1 MARRLRILV
10 ADANK
15 ANTDFV
21 RHLLDPVVEVVGG
34 VEDGAS
40 LLDAA
45 TRLRPDVVIA
55 SLDLP
60 VLSAIDASL
69 ELGKGSEPPKIILL
83 VSEEEPALLEKALAA
98 GASGY
103 VLQSSVV
110 TDLKKAVME
119 ATQGRTFISRSR
131 EGSRVS

>member
-15 ANTDFV
+15 ANTDFM

-69 ELGKGSEPPKIILL
+69 ELGKGFESPKIIFL

-110 TDLKKAVME
+110 TALKKAVME
-119 ATQGRTFISRSR
+119 ATRAAYDMPLNI
-131 EGSRVS
+131 

>member
-1 MARRLRILV
+1 
-10 ADANK
+10 
-15 ANTDFV
+15 
-21 RHLLDPVVEVVGG
+21 
-34 VEDGAS
+34 
-40 LLDAA
+40 
-45 TRLRPDVVIA
+45 
-55 SLDLP
+55 

-69 ELGKGSEPPKIILL
+69 ELGKGSEPPRIIFL

-131 EGSRVS
+131 GGSRLH